1 MKMSTSMTER
11 RLTTKT
17 LQATLP
23 EFLPQ
28 GLIDATRIL
37 SLNQG
42 EHLFRKGDA
51 ARSVFFV
58 LQGEVVAVRY
68 LMDGAEAVMLRAAA
82 GEFFAESTLVIS
94 QYSCDAICS
103 RSSLLVE
110 IPATALRHAFE
121 TQPGFAL
128 PFVAALAANSRRQC
142 SRLERSR
149 LKRARDRVLHYL
161 VCEST
166 PGATLSLAMPLSA
179 WAVELG
185 LEPETLYRTL
195 RELEQEGLI
204 SRNHR
209 AISLTP
215 APSQDQ
221 T

>member
-1 MKMSTSMTER
+1 MQKISN
-11 RLTTKT
+11 
-17 LQATLP
+17 ATLP

-28 GLIDATRIL
+28 SLIDSTRKV
-37 SLNQG
+37 SLNKG

-58 LQGEVVAVRY
+58 LHGEVIAVRY
-68 LMDGAEAVMLRAAA
+68 LMDGAEAVMLRAGT

-103 RSSLLVE
+103 RNSLLVE
-110 IPATALRHAFE
+110 IPAAALRHAFE

-161 VCEST
+161 VCESM
-166 PGATLSLAMPLSA
+166 PGSPLYLTMPLSA

-195 RELEQEGLI
+195 RELELEGLI
-204 SRNHR
+204 SRNHK
-209 AISLTP
+209 AISLTSP
-215 APSQDQ
+215 ASPPQHQ